1 MGLRRKAVGASG
13 VLSRLADGA
22 QYCSAHR
29 LADLVCWHRC
39 ACGQRHSR
47 RHSNTALAYHL
58 HTIVLKMVE
67 ALGFTSAATA
77 GLRQDILRFHQGQP
91 YSEARSHAPKS
102 SAATALRLSWNG
114 RPVNSTLLLALLLAD
129 AISSLYR
136 LILEERCAPTSLA
149 HRLAALTLVTG
160 LVRDTPAQLLLT
172 RSSTLRPRI
181 SGQLCSCYQTSCPLV
196 SLCQSSTLSCG
207 MPGLGGRL
215 VLSTAWKRAS
225 GCFTSMAHVR
235 DR

>member
-1 MGLRRKAVGASG
+1 
-13 VLSRLADGA
+13 VLQELLNRLADGA

-39 ACGQRHSR
+39 ARRQR
-47 RHSNTALAYHL
+47 RHSNSALASHL

-77 GLRQDILRFHQGQP
+77 GLRQDILRFHQRQP

-129 AISSLYR
+129 AISTLYR
-136 LILEERCAPTSLA
+136 LTLDSRGTLRANQPGTSPR
-149 HRLAALTLVTG
+149 HSYFGDGIGPRY
-160 LVRDTPAQLLLT
+160 
-172 RSSTLRPRI
+172 SSTASPH
-181 SGQLCSCYQTSCPLV
+181 SQL
-196 SLCQSSTLSCG
+196 
-207 MPGLGGRL
+207 
-215 VLSTAWKRAS
+215 
-225 GCFTSMAHVR
+225 
-235 DR
+235 

>member
-1 MGLRRKAVGASG
+1 MSLRRKAVGASG

-114 RPVNSTLLLALLLAD
+114 RPVNSALLLALLLAD
-129 AISSLYR
+129 AISTLYR
-136 LILEERCAPTSLA
+136 LVLDSRGPLRANQPGTSPRHFLPVPWDCSAILQHSFSSLA
-149 HRLAALTLVTG
+149 AIH
-160 LVRDTPAQLLLT
+160 
-172 RSSTLRPRI
+172 
-181 SGQLCSCYQTSCPLV
+181 
-196 SLCQSSTLSCG
+196 
-207 MPGLGGRL
+207 
-215 VLSTAWKRAS
+215 
-225 GCFTSMAHVR
+225 
-235 DR
+235 